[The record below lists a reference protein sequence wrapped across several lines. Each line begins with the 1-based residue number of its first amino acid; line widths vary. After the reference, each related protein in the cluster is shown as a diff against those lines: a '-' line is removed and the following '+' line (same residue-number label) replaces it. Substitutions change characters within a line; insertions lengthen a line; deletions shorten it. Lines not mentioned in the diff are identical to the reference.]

1 MYCSQLWRPC
11 LIKDIIRIESVQRR
25 STKFILSYAP
35 INYKDRLIQLQIL
48 PLMYMYEIQDILFL
62 VKNFQS
68 PQNLD
73 ILKFISFSTTN
84 TRSGTK
90 LKLRQKLTRTSTT
103 RHSYFNQVVNLWN
116 SLPTI
121 DIYLTLS
128 LIKQKLHDLFWDNFL
143 TTFDP
148 DNPCTYHYYCP
159 CSQCVIWN
167 LASRP
172 SHT

>member
-1 MYCSQLWRPC
+1 
-11 LIKDIIRIESVQRR
+11 
-25 STKFILSYAP
+25 
-35 INYKDRLIQLQIL
+35 
-48 PLMYMYEIQDILFL
+48 MYEIQDILFL

-90 LKLRQKLTRTSTT
+90 IKLRQKLTRTSTT

-121 DIYLTLS
+121 DIYLPLNSVKQNCMIYFGTIS
-128 LIKQKLHDLFWDNFL
+128 SQHLIL
-143 TTFDP
+143 TTLVPIITTVHAHSVSFGTSLHAPAIHDIVVYP
-148 DNPCTYHYYCP
+148 VLNPVLF
-159 CSQCVIWN
+159 VIY
-167 LASRP
+167 LFTVASLFP
-172 SHT
+172 FVYLCKKKLSDTQHAL